1 MKKSLI
7 LILLI
12 TILSSELIYS
22 QIDDT
27 ITIKHAKAYQ
37 WSYENN
43 FMKADSDSYDLDT
56 VNFFYFSPYKD
67 YKYMLTNDLVGG
79 VSYPAYLPELTS
91 SYEISEIKL
100 PYLRFVG
107 FFDIENIPLLVS
119 DTAIM
124 QARFMQGISREEYFQ
139 AHFTMP
145 ISDIAHFNFFYRT
158 FAANSTYTNSSVRQN
173 QFYST
178 FFGNTKNKKYNYY
191 LGILQ
196 QNRTTKENG
205 GILDMSSFTDSAKT
219 DRILLD
225 VLLKNARAFHRTS
238 DYFYSH
244 SYNVSKSLSIFH
256 HISYSQYSF
265 KYEDPTPTL
274 DFYSPNVVMLNDSVF
289 DTLHVWQLDNKLGLN
304 FNNNIWEVNLSYNYS
319 IGKYKMDSIRTKP
332 IFSTINAIISYR
344 NLVKLD
350 LQYYLGNYKNNKI
363 VLSGTLPFISYEIG
377 YNNYSQSYIYSHF
390 LGKYYKYIDTLPNTD
405 LLWAR
410 IGNKNKFGS
419 ISIFGGYIDNKLY
432 FDEDGI
438 TNFTKSI
445 IFAGLELDLEF
456 KIGKHLA
463 IQSYNLLQ
471 YPFDNKTLSVP
482 LWLTRDAF
490 YYHTSIFKG
499 NAYLKTG
506 IEFLYLTKY
515 YAPKWNPNI
524 QYFETSRD
532 KLGNFI
538 YPSLYLQLKIKKA
551 VIFAQLENFT
561 DGLFKTRQYM
571 PIVGYPM
578 RDMSFRWG
586 LQWNFYN

>member
-1 MKKSLI
+1 MKKPFI

-12 TILSSELIYS
+12 SILSSGLIYS
-22 QIDDT
+22 QIEDT
-27 ITIKHAKAYQ
+27 ITIKHVNAYQ

-43 FMKADSDSYDLDT
+43 FMKVDSVSYDLDT
-56 VNFFYFSPYKD
+56 VNFFYFSPYKE

-79 VSYPAYLPELTS
+79 VSYPAYLPDLMNTTG
-91 SYEISEIKL
+91 ISNIKL
-100 PYLRFVG
+100 PYLQFVG
-107 FFDIENIPLLVS
+107 FFDIENLPLISS

-145 ISDIAHFNFFYRT
+145 ISDIAHFNFFYRS
-158 FAANSTYTNSSVRQN
+158 FAANSTYTNSSARQN

-196 QNRTTKENG
+196 QNRTNKENG
-205 GILDMSSFTDSAKT
+205 GIQDISSFTDSAKT

-225 VLLKNARAFHRTS
+225 VLLKNASSFHKTS

-244 SYNVSKSLSIFH
+244 SYNFSKSLSIFH

-274 DFYSPNVVMLNDSVF
+274 DFYSPNIVMLNDSVF
-289 DTLHVWQLDNKLGLN
+289 DTLHVWQLDNKLGFN

-319 IGKYKMDSIRTKP
+319 IGKYKMDSIKTKP
-332 IFSTINAIISYR
+332 NFHTINAIISYR

-363 VLSGTLPFISYEIG
+363 AFSGDLPFISFEIG
-377 YNNYSQSYIYSHF
+377 YKKFSQPYIYSHF
-390 LGKYYKYIDTLPNTD
+390 LGKYYKYTNKLPDTD

-419 ISIFGGYIDNKLY
+419 ISIFGGYLDNKLF
-432 FDEDGI
+432 FDLNGN

-456 KIGKHLA
+456 KLGKHFV

-471 YPFDNKTLSVP
+471 YPFDSKTLPVP
-482 LWLTRDAF
+482 
-490 YYHTSIFKG
+490 
-499 NAYLKTG
+499 
-506 IEFLYLTKY
+506 
-515 YAPKWNPNI
+515 
-524 QYFETSRD
+524 
-532 KLGNFI
+532 
-538 YPSLYLQLKIKKA
+538 
-551 VIFAQLENFT
+551 
-561 DGLFKTRQYM
+561 
-571 PIVGYPM
+571 
-578 RDMSFRWG
+578 
-586 LQWNFYN
+586 